1 MESNHR
7 PTGAR
12 EEITTGQGEEK
23 RYIRRDEQ
31 GHFTE
36 DQVDEGRSLS
46 ADRKR
51 HAEHE
56 APKGQGDR
64 GDRHEK

>member
-1 MESNHR
+1 MKQEHK
-7 PTGAR
+7 PTGKR
-12 EEITTGQGEEK
+12 EEIETGTTGEK

-36 DQVDEGRSLS
+36 DQVDEARSLFR
-46 ADRKR
+46 DRQR

-64 GDRHEK
+64 GDRKSD